1 MAKKV
6 LIIGATGN
14 FGLEVRRYLLEN
26 TDYRLTLISRHAE
39 TLKTDSRRERAINV
53 DATDLEALKAAVRGQ
68 DIVFSALYTY
78 NLADIARQTVR
89 AMEETGVDRLLF
101 TAAMGIYNEIPDD
114 VDPQDNVKNNLAQ
127 IPNRDGAQIVENS
140 GLNYTVLRPG
150 YFTRGAGPYDVTYKG
165 QPVTGYHTAYSS
177 ITEVAAKLM
186 EDHTE
191 RSCQSIGINQ
201 IEK

>member
-14 FGLEVRRYLLEN
+14 FGLELRKYLLAN
-26 TDYRLTLISRHAE
+26 TDYYLTLIARHAK
-39 TLKTDSRRERAINV
+39 TIKTDSSREQAFNV
-53 DATDLEALKAAVRGQ
+53 DATDLESLKKVIKGQ

-78 NLADIARQTVR
+78 CLADIARQTVR

-114 VDPQDNVKNNLAQ
+114 VDPQDNVNNNPIQ

-140 GLNYTVLRPG
+140 SLNYTILRPG
-150 YFTRGAGPYDVTYKG
+150 YFTRGSGPYDVTYKG
-165 QPVTGYHTAYSS
+165 QPVTGYHTAYNS
-177 ITEVAAKLM
+177 IIEVAVRLM
-186 EDHTE
+186 ENHTE
-191 RSCQSIGINQ
+191 PSCQSIGINQ

>member
-1 MAKKV
+1 MSKKV

-14 FGLEVRRYLLEN
+14 FGLEIRKYLLAN
-26 TDYRLTLISRHAE
+26 TDYFLTLISRHAK
-39 TLKTDSRRERAINV
+39 TLRVDSNREQAFNV
-53 DATDLEALKAAVRGQ
+53 DATNLEALKKVVTGQ
-68 DIVFSALYTY
+68 DIVFSALYTN
-78 NLADIARQTVR
+78 NLADIARHTVT
-89 AMEETGVDRLLF
+89 AMEEMGVKRIFF

-114 VDPQDNVKNNLAQ
+114 IDPQDNVENNSIQ

-140 GLNYTVLRPG
+140 KLNYTILRPG

-177 ITEVAAKLM
+177 IIEVAARLM
-186 EDHTE
+186 EHHME
-191 RSCQSIGINQ
+191 LSRQSIAINQ